1 MFFKP
6 IGCDETINLEQI
18 AYFTTFEDEY
28 EISKYS
34 IIFSDNTYLHISQSV
49 YEQIIDVIKSHYGMI
64 DTNLRGGEK

>member
-49 YEQIIDVIKSHYGMI
+49 YEQIIDVIKSHNGML